1 MIYDY
6 LFYGIPYLGGITVKQ
21 KAKIRSTQE
30 YEQTLMHLI
39 NTRIS
44 QYKWE
49 GLPDTC
55 NARFLELCL
64 LRGSAL
70 MAKEGENYL
79 TLAAAPSQG
88 VNLYGDTVTAYG
100 YGMNGYNKEYTLFV
114 DGDNYSTPGQ
124 IAAGQPDAVLC
135 RDNPIMYPE
144 IGLLIATADRMT
156 YTMRSLD
163 IVNTNLRTPT
173 IIEADPKEVK
183 SIKDMYGQIDDGV
196 PAVFARRD
204 NIVKN
209 AEIYSVGQDPAA
221 LKSLWEH
228 YQRLENNYRERV
240 GIQTNADTDKKA
252 QISEDEVNSNNQA
265 ISMSQNIYLSE
276 RQKFCEKINKV
287 WGLNVKVSLAVEDKS
302 LNEQAGLNEQAEREE
317 TDYGTDM

>member
-30 YEQTLMHLI
+30 YEQTLMHLV

-70 MAKEGENYL
+70 MAKEGGNFL

-88 VNLYGDTVTAYG
+88 VNLYGDTVKAYG
-100 YGMNGYNKEYTLFV
+100 YGMNGYNKEYTLYV

-124 IAAGQPDAVLC
+124 ISAGQPDAVLC
-135 RDNPIMYPE
+135 RDNPLMYPE

-163 IVNTNLRTPT
+163 IVNQNLRTPT
-173 IIEADPKEVK
+173 ILEADPKEVK
-183 SIKDMYGQIDDGV
+183 SIKDMYNQIDDGV

-209 AEIYSVGQDPAA
+209 AELYSVGQDPAT
-221 LKSLWEH
+221 LKALWEH

-252 QISEDEVNSNNQA
+252 QISEDEINSNNQA
-265 ISMSQNIYLSE
+265 ISLSQNIYLAE

-302 LNEQAGLNEQAEREE
+302 LNEQAGR
-317 TDYGTDM
+317 TGTDDGADM

>member
-39 NTRIS
+39 NTRVS

-70 MAKEGENYL
+70 MAKEGSNFL

-100 YGMNGYNKEYTLFV
+100 YGMNGFNKEYTLYV

-124 IAAGQPDAVLC
+124 ISAGQPDAVLC
-135 RDNPIMYPE
+135 RDNPVMYPE

-183 SIKDMYGQIDDGV
+183 SIKDMYSQIDDGV

-209 AEIYSVGQDPAA
+209 AELYNVGQDPAT
-221 LKSLWEH
+221 LKALWEH
-228 YQRLENNYRERV
+228 YQKLENNYRERV

-252 QISEDEVNSNNQA
+252 QISEDEINSNNQA
-265 ISMSQNIYLSE
+265 ISMSQNVYLAE

-302 LNEQAGLNEQAEREE
+302 LNEQAERAA
-317 TDYGTDM
+317 DDGTDL

>member
-39 NTRIS
+39 NTRVS

-70 MAKEGENYL
+70 MAKEGGNFL

-100 YGMNGYNKEYTLFV
+100 YGMNGFNKEYTLYV

-124 IAAGQPDAVLC
+124 ISAGQPDAVLC
-135 RDNPIMYPE
+135 RDNPVMYPE

-183 SIKDMYGQIDDGV
+183 SIKDMYNQIDDGV

-209 AEIYSVGQDPAA
+209 AELYNVGQDPAT
-221 LKSLWEH
+221 LKALWEH
-228 YQRLENNYRERV
+228 YQKLENNYRERV

-252 QISEDEVNSNNQA
+252 QISEDEINSNNQA
-265 ISMSQNIYLSE
+265 ISMSQNVYLAE

-302 LNEQAGLNEQAEREE
+302 LNEQAER
-317 TDYGTDM
+317 TADDGTDM

>member
-39 NTRIS
+39 NMRVS

-70 MAKEGENYL
+70 MAKEGSNFL

-100 YGMNGYNKEYTLFV
+100 YGMNGFNKEYTLYV

-124 IAAGQPDAVLC
+124 ISAGQPDAVLC
-135 RDNPIMYPE
+135 RDNPVMYPE

-183 SIKDMYGQIDDGV
+183 SIKDMYNQIDDGV

-209 AEIYSVGQDPAA
+209 AELYNVGQDPAT
-221 LKSLWEH
+221 LKALWEH
-228 YQRLENNYRERV
+228 YQKLENNYRERV

-252 QISEDEVNSNNQA
+252 QISEDEINSNNQA
-265 ISMSQNIYLSE
+265 ISMSQNVYLAE

-302 LNEQAGLNEQAEREE
+302 LNEQAERAE
-317 TDYGTDM
+317 DDGTDL

>member
-39 NTRIS
+39 NSRIS

-88 VNLYGDTVTAYG
+88 VNLYGDTVKAYG

-124 IAAGQPDAVLC
+124 ISAGQPD
-135 RDNPIMYPE
+135 R
-144 IGLLIATADRMT
+144 
-156 YTMRSLD
+156 
-163 IVNTNLRTPT
+163 
-173 IIEADPKEVK
+173 
-183 SIKDMYGQIDDGV
+183 
-196 PAVFARRD
+196 
-204 NIVKN
+204 
-209 AEIYSVGQDPAA
+209 
-221 LKSLWEH
+221 
-228 YQRLENNYRERV
+228 
-240 GIQTNADTDKKA
+240 
-252 QISEDEVNSNNQA
+252 
-265 ISMSQNIYLSE
+265 
-276 RQKFCEKINKV
+276 
-287 WGLNVKVSLAVEDKS
+287 
-302 LNEQAGLNEQAEREE
+302 
-317 TDYGTDM
+317 

>member
-6 LFYGIPYLGGITVKQ
+6 LFYGIPYLGGITIKQ

-39 NTRIS
+39 NSRVS

-70 MAKEGENYL
+70 MAKEGSNFL

-100 YGMNGYNKEYTLFV
+100 YGMNGYNKEYTLYV

-124 IAAGQPDAVLC
+124 ISAGQPDAVLC
-135 RDNPIMYPE
+135 RDNPLMYPE

-183 SIKDMYGQIDDGV
+183 SIKDMYNQIDDGV

-209 AEIYSVGQDPAA
+209 AELYSVGQDPAT
-221 LKSLWEH
+221 LKALWEH
-228 YQRLENNYRERV
+228 YQKLENNYRERV

-252 QISEDEVNSNNQA
+252 QISEDEINSNNQA
-265 ISMSQNIYLSE
+265 ISMSQNIYLAE

-302 LNEQAGLNEQAEREE
+302 LNEQAEREG
-317 TDYGTDM
+317 TDDGTDM

>member
-39 NTRIS
+39 NMRVS

-70 MAKEGENYL
+70 MAKEGSNFL

-100 YGMNGYNKEYTLFV
+100 YGMNGFNKEYTLYV

-124 IAAGQPDAVLC
+124 ISAGQPDAVLC
-135 RDNPIMYPE
+135 RDNPVMYPE

-183 SIKDMYGQIDDGV
+183 SIKDMYSQIDDGV

-209 AEIYSVGQDPAA
+209 AELYNVGQDPAT
-221 LKSLWEH
+221 LKALWEH
-228 YQRLENNYRERV
+228 YQKLENNYRERV

-252 QISEDEVNSNNQA
+252 QISEDEINSNNQA
-265 ISMSQNIYLSE
+265 ISMSQNVYLAE

-302 LNEQAGLNEQAEREE
+302 LNEQAERAE
-317 TDYGTDM
+317 DDGTDL

>member
-1 MIYDY
+1 M
-6 LFYGIPYLGGITVKQ
+6 Q
-21 KAKIRSTQE
+21 SSQE
-30 YEQTLMHLI
+30 YDQTLAHLI
-39 NTRIS
+39 DMRVS
-44 QYKWE
+44 QFRWT

-55 NARFLELCL
+55 NPRFWELAL
-64 LRGSAL
+64 LRGCAV
-70 MAKEGENYL
+70 MVKDGDNYL
-79 TLAAAPSQG
+79 TLAAAPADG
-88 VNLYGDTVTAYG
+88 INIYGDTTRVYG
-100 YGMNGYNKEYTLFV
+100 YGANGWNKNYTLYV
-114 DGDNYSTPGQ
+114 DGENYDTATGKTMT
-124 IAAGQPDAVLC
+124 APDAVLC

-183 SIKDMYGQIDDGV
+183 SIKDMYNQIDDGV

-209 AEIYSVGQDPAA
+209 AELYSVGQDPAT
-221 LKSLWEH
+221 LKALWEH
-228 YQRLENNYRERV
+228 YQKLENNYRERV
-240 GIQTNADTDKKA
+240 GIQTNADTDKRA
-252 QISEDEVNSNNQA
+252 QISEDEINSNNQA

-287 WGLNVKVSLAVEDKS
+287 WGLNVKVSLAVEDK
-302 LNEQAGLNEQAEREE
+302 NLNEQAEKE
-317 TDYGTDM
+317 GTDDGADM

>member
-39 NTRIS
+39 NMRVS

-70 MAKEGENYL
+70 MAKEGSNFL

-100 YGMNGYNKEYTLFV
+100 YGMNGFNKEYTLYV

-124 IAAGQPDAVLC
+124 ISAGQPDAVLC
-135 RDNPIMYPE
+135 RDNPVMYPE

-183 SIKDMYGQIDDGV
+183 SIKDMYAQIDDGV

-209 AEIYSVGQDPAA
+209 AELYNVGQDPAT
-221 LKSLWEH
+221 LKALWEH
-228 YQRLENNYRERV
+228 YQKLENNYRERV

-252 QISEDEVNSNNQA
+252 QISEDEINSNNQA
-265 ISMSQNIYLSE
+265 ISMSQNVYLAE

-302 LNEQAGLNEQAEREE
+302 LNEQAERAE
-317 TDYGTDM
+317 DDGTDL